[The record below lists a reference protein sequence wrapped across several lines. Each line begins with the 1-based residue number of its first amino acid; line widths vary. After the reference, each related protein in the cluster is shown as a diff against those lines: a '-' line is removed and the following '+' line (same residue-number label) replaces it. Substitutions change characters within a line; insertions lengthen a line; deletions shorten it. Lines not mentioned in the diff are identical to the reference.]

1 MKRIRVLHIGIIAM
15 SLIAIVSSCGTPS
28 KNTPSNLTL
37 KTADS
42 TAVFQLID
50 SANHFRIQG
59 ELEKAHTLADSANA
73 ISQNFNWQHGEA
85 SALNSLAYVNIYES
99 NLKDAL
105 NNAVHALEI
114 SEATGDEKNKS
125 FASLMVGFVHLSL
138 EEFDEV
144 LPYYHKSLAIRL
156 ESGTNYEIG
165 FTYSYLGNYYQSI
178 NLLDSS
184 MVYHELSLLYR
195 LKTDDIRSIADSYL
209 LIGGIYLKQND
220 LEHALRYMKKA
231 ESHYLS
237 INDEKRIAETYRNIA
252 EVYLL
257 QENDLQAEHY
267 LLGAFKKAEA
277 TKSIDNLIETNK
289 NLADLK
295 KKQGDYKQA
304 FSYLEGHLFAK
315 DSLFNHSK
323 YREITKQILKH
334 DHEKEKRFK
343 EIEFAQEQERQSIIV
358 ISVSVL
364 SAVLLGFLLFIINRL
379 KLARKQKSIIEQQK
393 LDVDKAFDSLEE
405 KSQEIL
411 DSINY
416 AKRIQTAILPSEKEL
431 KLHLKDHFVLY
442 KPKDIVAG
450 DFYWLEIP
458 LGKDISGANKTI
470 LFAAADCTG
479 HGVPGAMVSVICNNG
494 LNASVRVNGLT
505 DPGQILDKTREIV
518 IREFEKSEEAV
529 MDGMDIAL
537 CSLNGMKLQYA
548 GANNSLWIVRN
559 GELLETKADKQPIGK
574 YAISTPFTTHH
585 IELEKG
591 DSIYIFTDG
600 YYDQFGGEK
609 GKKFKPANLRKLLV
623 SIQDLAM
630 PDQQLKLDQEFE
642 AWRGDMEQIDDVC
655 IIGVRV

>member
-1 MKRIRVLHIGIIAM
+1 MKKTGVLHIGIIAM
-15 SLIAIVSSCGTPS
+15 IFVVLVSSCSAPS
-28 KNTPSNLTL
+28 KKALSDLKL

-59 ELEKAHTLADSANA
+59 QLESAHKLADSANA
-73 ISQNFNWQHGEA
+73 ISKRFKWEHGIA
-85 SALNSLAYVNIYES
+85 SSLNTLAYVNLYES
-99 NLKDAL
+99 NLKDAM
-105 NNAVHALEI
+105 NNAVQALEI
-114 SEATGDEKNKS
+114 SESTGDTKNQS

-144 LPYYHKSLAIRL
+144 LPYYQKSLAIRL
-156 ESGTNYEIG
+156 ASGTNYEIG
-165 FTYSYLGNYYQSI
+165 FTYSYIGNYFQSI
-178 NLLDSS
+178 DQLDSS
-184 MVYHELSLLYR
+184 MFYHELSLVNR
-195 LKTDDIRSIADSYL
+195 LKTNDTRSIADSYL

-220 LEHALRYMKKA
+220 LDHALRHMKTA
-231 ESHYLS
+231 ESHYVS

-252 EVYLL
+252 EVHLL
-257 QENDLQAEHY
+257 KEDDLQAEHY
-267 LLGAFKKAEA
+267 LLEAFKRAEA
-277 TKSIDNLIETNK
+277 TKSIDNLIETNRD
-289 NLADLK
+289 LATLK
-295 KKQGDYKQA
+295 KKQGDFEQA

-323 YREITKQILKH
+323 YRDITKQILKH

-343 EIEFAQEQERQSIIV
+343 EIEVAQEQEQQRIIV
-358 ISVSVL
+358 ISISVL
-364 SAVLLGFLLFIINRL
+364 SVVLLGFLLFIVNRL
-379 KLARKQKSIIEQQK
+379 KLTRKQKSIIESQK
-393 LDVDKAFDSLEE
+393 QEVDRAFGSLEE

-416 AKRIQTAILPSEKEL
+416 AKRIQSAILPSDKEL
-431 KLHLKDHFVLY
+431 NKHLKDHFVLY

-458 LGKDISGANKTI
+458 VGEDKGEANKTI

-518 IREFEKSEEAV
+518 INEFKKSEEDV

-537 CSLNGMKLQYA
+537 CSINGLKLQYA
-548 GANNSLWIVRN
+548 GANNSLWIVRD
-559 GELLETKADKQPIGK
+559 GELLEIKADKQPIGK
-574 YAISTPFTTHH
+574 YAISDPFTTHK
-585 IELEKG
+585 IDLQKG
-591 DSIYIFTDG
+591 DSLYIFTDG
-600 YYDQFGGEK
+600 YYDQFGGDK

-623 SIQDLAM
+623 SIQDLSM
-630 PDQQLKLDQEFE
+630 QDQQLKLDQEFE